1 MVKVGQI
8 LQFLREMRKSNSENR
23 SDPSI
28 PGKDEGEKSD
38 GESWSDPSVPGKDEE
53 EKEVMVKADP
63 SSLPCC
69 EHISCWANR
78 AAHGQRE
85 QNTHP

>member
-53 EKEVMVKADP
+53 KKEAMVKA
-63 SSLPCC
+63 
-69 EHISCWANR
+69 
-78 AAHGQRE
+78 GQILQFLEKMRKKKK
-85 QNTHP
+85 